1 MESAFE
7 DLVLPSGETKIGF
20 VAKEEILNT
29 YIKPGNLTINYALKM

>member
-20 VAKEEILNT
+20 VAKEEILNHLPKT
-29 YIKPGNLTINYALKM
+29 WQSDN